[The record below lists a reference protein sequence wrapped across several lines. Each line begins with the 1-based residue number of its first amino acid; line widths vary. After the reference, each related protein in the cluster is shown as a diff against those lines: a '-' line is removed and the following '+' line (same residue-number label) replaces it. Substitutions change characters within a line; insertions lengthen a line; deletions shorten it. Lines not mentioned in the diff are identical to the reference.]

1 MKLLAITFK
10 DMTRSFRSVFALAFM
25 FGVPLLVTGMF
36 YLMFGSSAG
45 DDSDA
50 FNLPRTRVVIVNLD
64 EGSLYFSANAGADES
79 TDLKEI
85 GVDMSQVR
93 NMGDI
98 LAQMLAGPQMSD
110 LVDVSSAVD
119 AQAARTAVDNQEAG
133 IALIIPAD
141 FTRALIE
148 PGAEASVELYHDP
161 TLTLAPG
168 IVSSLVE
175 RFIDSAAGAKLG
187 LEGINAQ
194 MNAAGLPLD
203 PLQQQSL
210 AQQLIERSSG
220 HSDGAVNLRAPDGQ
234 VQKADPLAA
243 MLGLIMGGM
252 TVFYAFYTGATS
264 AQTIMTE
271 QEKGTLQRLFTTPV
285 STATVLGGKYL
296 ATGLT
301 VLVQMIVLLVFGS
314 LIFNV
319 RWGALPET
327 ALVILGTALTAT
339 SMGIFLISLLKTDK
353 QVGMVF
359 GVGLTITGMVGI
371 FSAFTGGAVAAT
383 SVASRMALFVPQGW
397 SMTALRAGM
406 AGDGLVGVLPYFL
419 GMLAWSAVFFFIG
432 VRRFNK
438 RFA

>member
-1 MKLLAITFK
+1 MKLLAITLK

-36 YLMFGSSAG
+36 YLMFGSSARNEAG
-45 DDSDA
+45 A
-50 FNLPRTRVVIVNLD
+50 YNLPRTQVIVANLD
-64 EGSLYFSANAGADES
+64 EGSPLFLANAGADTS
-79 TDLKEI
+79 ADLKEM
-85 GVDMSQVR
+85 GVDMSSVR
-93 NMGDI
+93 SMGDI
-98 LAQMLAGPQMSD
+98 LVQMLAGPQMNAMVQVSD
-110 LVDVSSAVD
+110 AAD
-119 AQAARTAVDNQEAG
+119 AQAARAAVDSQQAG

-148 PGAEASVELYHDP
+148 PGAQASVELYHDP

-168 IVSSLVE
+168 IVSALVE
-175 RFIDSAAGAKLG
+175 RFIDGAAGTKLG
-187 LEGINAQ
+187 LEGIAAQ
-194 MNAAGLPLD
+194 METAGLPLE
-203 PLQQQSL
+203 PLQLQSL

-220 HSDGAVNLRAPDGQ
+220 HTDGAVNLRADGQ
-234 VQKADPLAA
+234 AQKADPLAA

-285 STATVLGGKYL
+285 STATILGGKYL

-301 VLVQMIVLLVFGS
+301 VLVQMIVLLACGR
-314 LIFNV
+314 LIFNI

-327 ALVILGTALTAT
+327 ALVILGTALSAT

-371 FSAFTGGAVAAT
+371 FSAFTGGVAAAT
-383 SVASRMALFVPQGW
+383 SIANRMSLFVPQGW
-397 SMTALRAGM
+397 AMTGLRAGM
-406 AGDGLVGVLPYFL
+406 AGDGLSGVLPYFL